1 MLHPHAQRL
10 SASAQGKKEWKSQGS
25 GRKSRPRLASSLA
38 VTSPDDP
45 LAALSPEAAG
55 GKPKSGSSP
64 RHIPVVRLKVV
75 TDMDLGLAQGVQFK
89 TMDLNSIIGLLEK
102 QPKDDLE
109 ERQLQSIKMMVQCYQ
124 NGFPLRDLAQIFKIM
139 SLCSEKIEKQPVFL
153 EIVCEILKLCR
164 LPFLKKKTSD
174 EITYAKEISE
184 AVSHLGDLIK
194 IPNSEL
200 RIQLCKCIVDFYH
213 AEPLKKQIAGYQQ
226 VSSTYKIQMI
236 ESGGLAEILVLSWDL
251 LQAELIEKLWLL
263 KTLQHLSTSEINCNL
278 MIKALAANKICSCL
292 NNPDPSGQLLFR
304 SSEILWNL
312 LEKSSKEEIIKQL
325 SHLECLL
332 ALKEVFKN
340 LFTKGYRH
348 YDRQLR
354 NDILVITTII
364 AQNPGAPMIESG
376 FTRVLILFA
385 TFNEVKSQD
394 PLVKGLKLSN
404 SYEDFELKKLLF
416 NIIVVLCRDLPTVQ
430 LLIEGKTVEALFSYV
445 KKTERHKV
453 IEWSAAQH
461 EELQLHAIATLA
473 SVAPLLIDDYLACN
487 GNSRILMFLEWC
499 VNEETFFSQGN
510 SFHGTGG
517 RGNKFAQMRY
527 TVRLLRAM
535 VSLGNDVVN
544 QDLCDHGAINQLIGI
559 LKTTVIK
566 LKEEAIVLEIKSDI
580 LLILSG
586 VCENNNQRKELFGNE
601 GVDMILHLMK
611 IDPKKFQSGLG
622 YKRLL
627 FSTLDSL
634 WCCILGCYSLEDY
647 FLEKDGI
654 FLLLDLLALNQKNFC
669 NLILG
674 IMVEF
679 CDNPKTSVHV
689 NTWRGK
695 KDQTA
700 ANLLIK
706 LWREEEKDLGV
717 KRDKDGKIID
727 AKKPLITTFQE
738 EQKIIPAPPS
748 CPTTSI
754 MEVSENIRAKIYA
767 VLGKLDFENL
777 PGLSAEDFVTL
788 CVIHRYLDFKT
799 GEIWN
804 EINEELKVERF
815 RPISTDKEI
824 LDSITVASE
833 NIGKMVATLQN
844 EMVESQRSQ
853 DIQSEQKAYTKLRAT
868 HRQKDMAN
876 KSWAKF
882 LSRTSNAKAL
892 KKAKKLQEKA
902 IESSRPKEYP
912 QNAII
917 HPTDIKGLNIT
928 ESSDGKVFSTKLE
941 QKTDGRSTLKK
952 AFKDPPPQQDI
963 SMKHVNQ
970 ESLTRNVLTD
980 TLEAQTKK
988 LKKKT
993 TKDNQI
999 TTKNTKST

>member
-1 MLHPHAQRL
+1 MPHSNPRT
-10 SASAQGKKEWKSQGS
+10 GS
-25 GRKSRPRLASSLA
+25 GAARRGSKTPGPGGGSQSRLGSSLA
-38 VTSPDDP
+38 TASPH
-45 LAALSPEAAG
+45 AAARSPEPGGAAPRPG
-55 GKPKSGSSP
+55 ASP
-64 RHIPVVRLKVV
+64 RPVPVVRIQVV
-75 TDMDLGLAQGVQFK
+75 TDTDLGLAQGVEFK
-89 TMDLNSIIGLLEK
+89 TMDLNNIIKLLKEKPHDGLEA
-102 QPKDDLE
+102 
-109 ERQLQSIKMMVQCYQ
+109 RQLQSVHMMVQCYQ
-124 NGFPLRDLAQIFKIM
+124 NGYPLRDLAQILQIL
-139 SLCSEKIEKQPVFL
+139 SLCSRKVEKQPSFL
-153 EIVCEILKLCR
+153 DIVCDILKLCR
-164 LPFLKKKTSD
+164 LPFLKKKASD
-174 EITYAKEISE
+174 EIIYGKEISE
-184 AVSHLGDLIK
+184 AVLLLGDLIK

-200 RIQLCKCIVDFYH
+200 RIQFCKCIVDFYH

-226 VSSTYKIQMI
+226 VSSDYKIHMI
-236 ESGGLAEILVLSWDL
+236 ASGGLAEILVLSWDL
-251 LQAELIEKLWLL
+251 LQTELEKLWLL
-263 KTLQHLSTSEINCNL
+263 KTLQHLSTSELNCNL
-278 MIKALAANKICSCL
+278 MIKAQAANKICSCL
-292 NNPDPSGQLLFR
+292 NTPDPSGQLLFR

-325 SHLECLL
+325 SNLECLL

-376 FTRVLILFA
+376 FTRDLILFA

-416 NIIVVLCRDLPTVQ
+416 NVIVVLCRDLPTVQ
-430 LLIEGKTVEALFSYV
+430 ILIEGKTVEALFTYV

-473 SVAPLLIDDYLACN
+473 SVAPLLIDDYLACK
-487 GNSRILMFLEWC
+487 GNAQILMFLEWC

-527 TVRLLRAM
+527 TARLLRAM
-535 VSLGNDVVN
+535 ASLGNDTIN
-544 QDLCDHGAINQLIGI
+544 QDLCSHGAVKQLIGI
-559 LKTTVIK
+559 LKIAVNQ

-580 LLILSG
+580 LLTLSG
-586 VCENNNQRKELFGNE
+586 ICENHNERKEMFGTE
-601 GVDMILHLMK
+601 GVDIILQLMK
-611 IDPKKFQSGLG
+611 VDPKKFQSGLG
-622 YKRLL
+622 HNRLL
-627 FSTLDSL
+627 FSTLDCL

-700 ANLLIK
+700 ASLLIK
-706 LWREEEKDLGV
+706 LWREEEKELGV
-717 KRDKDGKIID
+717 KRDEDGKIID
-727 AKKPLITTFQE
+727 AKKPLVTSFQE
-738 EQKIIPAPPS
+738 EQKVIPMPAS

-754 MEVSENIRAKIYA
+754 MEVSENIRAKIFA

-815 RPISTDKEI
+815 RPISADKET
-824 LDSITVASE
+824 LEAITAASE
-833 NIGKMVATLQN
+833 NIGKMVVALQN
-844 EMVESQRSQ
+844 EMIESQRNHE
-853 DIQSEQKAYTKLRAT
+853 IHSEQKGYIKICAT
-868 HRQKDMAN
+868 HKQKDMAN

-882 LSRTSNAKAL
+882 LARTSNAKAL

-902 IESSRPKEYP
+902 IESSRPKDYP

-917 HPTDIKGLNIT
+917 HSTEIKGLNIT
-928 ESSDGKVFSTKLE
+928 CIFLTAPKVTF
-941 QKTDGRSTLKK
+941 LK
-952 AFKDPPPQQDI
+952 P
-963 SMKHVNQ
+963 
-970 ESLTRNVLTD
+970 R
-980 TLEAQTKK
+980 
-988 LKKKT
+988 
-993 TKDNQI
+993 
-999 TTKNTKST
+999 

>member
-1 MLHPHAQRL
+1 MAAARPPTPGGLVTLAMLHPNVRI
-10 SASAQGKKEWKSQGS
+10 SS
-25 GRKSRPRLASSLA
+25 GAGQPRKDSKTPSSGIKSRTRLRSSLA
-38 VTSPDDP
+38 MASPDVTLP
-45 LAALSPEAAG
+45 ALSPEAG
-55 GKPKSGSSP
+55 GRPKSSASP
-64 RHIPVVRLKVV
+64 RHIPVVRVKVV
-75 TDMDLGLAQGVQFK
+75 TDTDLGLAQGVQFK
-89 TMDLNSIIGLLEK
+89 TMDLNSIINLLKEL
-102 QPKDDLE
+102 PKDGLE
-109 ERQLQSIKMMVQCYQ
+109 ERQLQCIKMMVQCYQ
-124 NGFPLRDLAQIFKIM
+124 NGFPLRDLVQIFKIM
-139 SLCSEKIEKQPVFL
+139 SLCTEKIEKQPNFL
-153 EIVCEILKLCR
+153 ESVCEILKLCR
-164 LPFLKKKTSD
+164 LPFLKKKASD

-184 AVSHLGDLIK
+184 AVSLLGDLIK
-194 IPNSEL
+194 VPNSEL

-226 VSSTYKIQMI
+226 VTSTYKIQMI
-236 ESGGLAEILVLSWDL
+236 ESGGLAEVLVLSWDL
-251 LQAELIEKLWLL
+251 LQTELLEKLWLL
-263 KTLQHLSTSEINCNL
+263 KTLQHLSTSEVNCNL
-278 MIKALAANKICSCL
+278 MIKAQAANKICSCL

-325 SHLECLL
+325 SNLECLL

-376 FTRVLILFA
+376 FTRDLILFA

-430 LLIEGKTVEALFSYV
+430 ILIEGKTVEALFTYV

-473 SVAPLLIDDYLACN
+473 SVAPLLIDDYLTCN
-487 GNSRILMFLEWC
+487 GNARILMFLEWC

-544 QDLCDHGAINQLIGI
+544 QDLCSHGAIKQLIGI
-559 LKTTVIK
+559 LKIAVNR

-586 VCENNNQRKELFGNE
+586 ICENHSQRKETFGTE
-601 GVDMILHLMK
+601 GVDIILHLMK
-611 IDPKKFQSGLG
+611 VDPKKFQSGLG
-622 YKRLL
+622 HNRLL
-627 FSTLDSL
+627 FSTLDCL
-634 WCCILGCYSLEDY
+634 WCCILGCYTLEDY
-647 FLEKDGI
+647 FLEKEGI

-695 KDQTA
+695 KEQTA

-717 KRDKDGKIID
+717 KRDEDGKIID
-727 AKKPLITTFQE
+727 AKKPLITSFQE
-738 EQKIIPAPPS
+738 EQKVIPMPAS
-748 CPTTSI
+748 CPTTAI

-804 EINEELKVERF
+804 EINEEIKAERF
-815 RPISTDKEI
+815 RPISADKET
-824 LDSITVASE
+824 LETITIASE
-833 NIGKMVATLQN
+833 NIGKMVAILQN
-844 EMVESQRSQ
+844 EMVESQRNQ
-853 DIQSEQKAYTKLRAT
+853 DMHSEQKVYIKIRAT
-868 HRQKDMAN
+868 HKQKDMAN

-882 LSRTSNAKAL
+882 LTRTSNAKAL

-912 QNAII
+912 QNALI
-917 HPTDIKGLNIT
+917 HSTDIKGLNIT
-928 ESSDGKVFSTKLE
+928 VPTGDVITVESTPVYLIGGSLAD
-941 QKTDGRSTLKK
+941 TDIALKRLPIRGGALQRIREIK
-952 AFKDPPPQQDI
+952 IEDKPK
-963 SMKHVNQ
+963 SYY
-970 ESLTRNVLTD
+970 SL
-980 TLEAQTKK
+980 
-988 LKKKT
+988 
-993 TKDNQI
+993 
-999 TTKNTKST
+999 